1 MMCADFLH
9 LKETLDVF
17 IQEKVDYLHIDIMDG
32 HYVPN
37 FGLGVDFCT
46 ALASYTKI
54 PLDIHLMIE
63 NPDKFIPQF
72 AGFSNA
78 IVSFHPETSYH
89 PMRTIQYIK
98 SYNAKAGIILDPS
111 IPLQHVQHL
120 LPEVDILCIMTV
132 NPGYS
137 GQKLV
142 PQSIEKIKE
151 AAEYLSIKG
160 YDIQIEVDGNVSW
173 ENLPRMLK
181 AGGEV
186 FVAGTSSIFGTRGD
200 LTKNIRKFRSIL
212 DEFSHPSA

>member
-1 MMCADFLH
+1 MDKKNKFKIAPSMMCADFLH
-9 LKETLDVF
+9 LRETLDVF
-17 IQEKVDYLHIDIMDG
+17 IREKVDYLHIDIMDG

-37 FGLGVDFCT
+37 FGLGVDFCN
-46 ALASYTKI
+46 AISSYTEI

-63 NPDKFIPQF
+63 NPDQFIPQF
-72 AGFSNA
+72 ASFRNA

-89 PMRTIQYIK
+89 PLRTIQYIK
-98 SYNAKAGIILDPS
+98 SFNAKAGIILDPS
-111 IPLQHVQHL
+111 ITLQHVQHL
-120 LPEVDILCIMTV
+120 LPEVGILCIMTV

-173 ENLPRMLK
+173 ENLPLMLR

-186 FVAGTSSIFGTRGD
+186 FVART
-200 LTKNIRKFRSIL
+200 
-212 DEFSHPSA
+212 